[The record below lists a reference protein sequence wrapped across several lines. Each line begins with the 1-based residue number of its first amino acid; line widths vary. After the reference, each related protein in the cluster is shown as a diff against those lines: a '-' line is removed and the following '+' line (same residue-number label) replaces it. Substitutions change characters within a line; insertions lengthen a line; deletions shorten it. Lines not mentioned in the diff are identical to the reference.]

1 MNYNRLLLLI
11 ISLTA
16 AATMFF
22 FLFGPNKDNK
32 SLGYFALLILIGTNA
47 IYFLFSKDWINR
59 KPR

>member
-1 MNYNRLLLLI
+1 
-11 ISLTA
+11 
-16 AATMFF
+16 MFY

-32 SLGYFALLILIGTNA
+32 SLGYFALVILIGTNA